1 MSGLRVVLDTNVIM
15 SGIAYP
21 ASIPGR
27 IVSGWKQGTISVIL
41 ARYILDEAVL
51 SLPRI
56 LRGRLSPDEIR
67 ELVDSLAFIAEVV
80 EPAPVNEPALRD
92 NADLPILGT
101 LLAAQADYLITGDK
115 DLLAL
120 AERYPIITPAAFW
133 ERHGG
138 QDPSHSSPRCNQP
151 KS

>member
-1 MSGLRVVLDTNVIM
+1 VG
-15 SGIAYP
+15 A
-21 ASIPGR
+21 
-27 IVSGWKQGTISVIL
+27 WKQGTISVIL
-41 ARYILDEAVL
+41 ARYILDEAVR

-80 EPAPVNEPALRD
+80 EPAAVNEAALRD
-92 NADLPILGT
+92 KADLPILGT
-101 LLAAQADYLITGDK
+101 ILAAQADYLITGDK

-120 AERYPIITPAAFW
+120 AERYPIVTPAAFW

-138 QDPSHSSPRCNQP
+138 
-151 KS
+151 